1 MIGYI
6 LSVLALTFFMYI
18 CFDEAQTCA
27 SYEDWCAWGK
37 AAITEL
43 IFMAVV
49 FVAGALVAV
58 QR

>member
-6 LSVLALTFFMYI
+6 LSVLALIFFMYI
-18 CFDEAQTCA
+18 CFDEAQNCE
-27 SYEDWCAWGK
+27 SHEDWCAWGK
-37 AAITEL
+37 AVITEL

-49 FVAGALVAV
+49 FMAGALVAV